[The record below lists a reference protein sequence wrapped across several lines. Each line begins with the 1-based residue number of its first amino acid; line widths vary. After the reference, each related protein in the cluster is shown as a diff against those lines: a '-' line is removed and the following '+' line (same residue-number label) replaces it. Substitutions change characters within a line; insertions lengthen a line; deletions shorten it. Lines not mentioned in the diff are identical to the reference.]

1 MEEGRG
7 KREERR
13 GERGEG
19 KGILMLTQQIGEI
32 SLLLSQRGFA
42 DGCSWGNK
50 FSSPRGIC
58 SLRIVSRFFYAIT
71 ATQGQNVALSTPSRH
86 SSFPYAVGPPLR
98 LPLQLVNLSLGRDF
112 NPPTTSLLSSRTC
125 FIMDTWNTTPIDDK
139 FDQHIYSLPPRLV
152 RHPIS

>member
-7 KREERR
+7 KRGEGRGERGEER

-19 KGILMLTQQIGEI
+19 RGERGEGRGERGEGRGILMLTQQTGEI

-50 FSSPRGIC
+50 FSSPQGIC

-71 ATQGQNVALSTPSRH
+71 AAQGQNVALSTPSR
-86 SSFPYAVGPPLR
+86 SFLI
-98 LPLQLVNLSLGRDF
+98 SLC
-112 NPPTTSLLSSRTC
+112 SRTT
-125 FIMDTWNTTPIDDK
+125 FA
-139 FDQHIYSLPPRLV
+139 PPVAARQPLL
-152 RHPIS
+152 RT